1 MLIWYNPQLVHY
13 WDIVIKH
20 IYDSCLIWY
29 NLKLANVQN
38 KPGYLFPWLSSQIWM
53 EKYLRQSTW
62 NTQKTCIRLQLFI
75 FGYIHKVIWFYRLCA
90 SWFLFNISPYKTM
103 LGVIGTSW
111 WYMYMPKKILITRYQ
126 ACWRRLFDWLLKGHM
141 NVTSYGVIFKSVHVQ
156 PTYLYIRFWQ
166 SQLNDLYTM

>member
-1 MLIWYNPQLVHY
+1 M
-13 WDIVIKH
+13 
-20 IYDSCLIWY
+20 
-29 NLKLANVQN
+29 ANVQN

-62 NTQKTCIRLQLFI
+62 NTQKTCIRLQLLATFT
-75 FGYIHKVIWFYRLCA
+75 KLSDFYRLYA
-90 SWFLFNISPYKTM
+90 FNISPYKTM

-111 WYMYMPKKILITRYQ
+111 WYMYMPKKILITRYR

-166 SQLNDLYTM
+166 SQLKDLYTM